1 VDIIILGGDLD
12 TVVGTGTTQ
21 DTVGIILI
29 GVDGVLSILHTM
41 VDITDIV
48 HIGVTMEVIMV
59 DTMVVTTVEIMDTM
73 EIPIGTEEQ
82 QFVQDQDLVQAW
94 LKMEVLTEIAHQI
107 EVFK

>member
-12 TVVGTGTTQ
+12 TVVGTGATQ

-48 HIGVTMEVIMV
+48 HIGVHLTMEVIMV

-82 QFVQDQDLVQAW
+82 QFVQDQGQVQ
-94 LKMEVLTEIAHQI
+94 V
-107 EVFK
+107 